1 MSPSSAINSFFT
13 VVSSC
18 RSYELFFPP
27 ANRDLAIARG
37 DVSSK
42 LMNVGLPGN
51 IAIPNGLNSPN
62 GPNGPNG
69 LRVSKADMGEI
80 VDLEGYRTLRRR
92 RDAEAK
98 KVKRDVAPD
107 NGNTEGPSAP
117 PAVNRAGPGH
127 SGSKGAAKT
136 RSDDSKTD

>member
-1 MSPSSAINSFFT
+1 
-13 VVSSC
+13 
-18 RSYELFFPP
+18 
-27 ANRDLAIARG
+27 
-37 DVSSK
+37 
-42 LMNVGLPGN
+42 MNVGLPGN
-51 IAIPNGLNSPN
+51 IAIPNGLNS
-62 GPNGPNG
+62 PNGPNG

-117 PAVNRAGPGH
+117 PAVNRAGPSH
-127 SGSKGAAKT
+127 SGAKGAAKT